1 MFVLSWL
8 VRDVTLWISALLS
21 LSYFP
26 SSGSLITHAPA
37 LALLIFCIFMWMAAP
52 WIGRLTCR
60 DVDVPINL
68 SGLTRYD
75 LYCFGFVF
83 LGLLFSLN
91 SLADVIDWTHFFA
104 TAKEGTF
111 DPNSSMFYQ
120 LTHAIITFV
129 AGLTSLL
136 GASRW
141 AKKLSS
147 YEEKLKGV

>member
-1 MFVLSWL
+1 
-8 VRDVTLWISALLS
+8 
-21 LSYFP
+21 
-26 SSGSLITHAPA
+26 
-37 LALLIFCIFMWMAAP
+37 
-52 WIGRLTCR
+52 
-60 DVDVPINL
+60 
-68 SGLTRYD
+68 
-75 LYCFGFVF
+75 
-83 LGLLFSLN
+83 LFSLN